1 MFSRK
6 NDYLAATPSAMTRR
20 LRKKKRSGIL
30 ALLFIAGLVLFV
42 SRQWQPGAGQPS
54 PGMQTDP
61 AQTGEAQTQQTQSG
75 GLISQVFNRSNKS
88 AEPAHGPLIDKS
100 FLRDALSSY
109 IQIGELPAQLNYN
122 NEPLYINYTIDQSL
136 QDWAEQ
142 RLKTYNPDYGV
153 FVALEPDTGEI
164 LALAT
169 SRRDN
174 QQSADLALR
183 ATYPAASTFKL
194 ITAAATFEEGIATPE
209 TQFSFNGKSTSL
221 YKSQVFKVKEN
232 KWTRRMSLKTA
243 FAKSV
248 NPIFG
253 RIGAKELGSE
263 TLIKYA
269 ERFGFNAQFVSDFD
283 FDNGSIVI
291 DPNDDWQ
298 TAESAAGY
306 TRRNTLS
313 PIHGAVMAAAIANG
327 GHLISPSIV
336 KSVTDSKNDVLYT
349 AKPVKIKAISEQSAR
364 AMRKL
369 MHATITEGTG
379 RKSFRTFTSRK
390 FSDVMTGGKSGHLRG
405 FVPKGSYDWFIGYGE
420 RDSRKIAYAMLSINK
435 EKWYVKSSKFARE
448 ALEFYFKQ
456 ATTKMATRADAGK
469 PSETS

>member
-1 MFSRK
+1 MFRRK
-6 NDYLAATPSAMTRR
+6 NDYVIATPSAMTRR
-20 LRKKKRSGIL
+20 LRKKKRVALL
-30 ALLFIAGLVLFV
+30 ALVFLGSAVIFV
-42 SRQWQPGAGQPS
+42 SKQWQPLDANQLAE
-54 PGMQTDP
+54 QEQATKNTD
-61 AQTGEAQTQQTQSG
+61 QSRSQND
-75 GLISQVFNRSNKS
+75 GLISQLFKEEP
-88 AEPAHGPLIDKS
+88 AEPPKPTGPLVDKA
-100 FLRDALSSY
+100 FLRDALSSHVA
-109 IQIGELPAQLNYN
+109 IGELPSQLGYN
-122 NEPLYINYTIDQSL
+122 DQPLYIHYTIDQSL
-136 QDWAEQ
+136 QDWAEK

-153 FVALEPDTGEI
+153 FVAMEPDTGEI

-169 SRRDN
+169 SRRDE

-194 ITAAATFEEGIATPE
+194 ITAAATLEEGIATPD
-209 TQFSFNGKSTSL
+209 TVFAFNGKSTSL
-221 YKSQVFKVKEN
+221 YKKQVYTVKEN
-232 KWTRRMSLKTA
+232 KWTRKMSFKTA

-253 RIGAKELGSE
+253 RLGAKELGSK
-263 TLIKYA
+263 TLVDYA

-283 FDNGSIVI
+283 FDNGSIEI
-291 DPNDDWQ
+291 DPEDDWQ
-298 TAESAAGY
+298 AAESAAGY

-313 PIHGAVMAAAIANG
+313 PIHGAVLAAAISNG
-327 GHLISPSIV
+327 GKLISPSIV
-336 KSVTDSKNDVLYT
+336 KSVTNAQNEVLYSSE
-349 AKPVKIKAISEQSAR
+349 KPVTITAISEQSAQG
-364 AMRKL
+364 MQKL

-390 FSDVMTGGKSGHLRG
+390 FPDVMTGGKSGHLRG

-456 ATTKMATRADAGK
+456 KSTKMATRAKPGK
-469 PSETS
+469 PAETS